1 MLETVL
7 TKIDRT
13 IEDTGYDSFTM
24 KQNIENISY
33 DYEDIINEDEDV
45 KINFLKEQFGT
56 QFTDEQ
62 YDLIMR
68 FGDEMYSRGY
78 GEGFFDGIAD
88 ERDRQDC

>member
-7 TKIDRT
+7 TNTDKR
-13 IEDTGYDSFTM
+13 IEDVGYESFTLS
-24 KQNIENISY
+24 QNIENISF
-33 DYEDIINEDEDV
+33 DYEDIINEDDSV

-62 YDLIMR
+62 YHLIMR

-78 GEGFFDGIAD
+78 GEGVIAGA
-88 ERDRQDC
+88 EEELDRIYG

>member
-1 MLETVL
+1 MLEAVL
-7 TKIDRT
+7 TKIDKN
-13 IEDTGYDSFTM
+13 IEDAGYDSFTM

-33 DYEDIINEDEDV
+33 DYEDIINENENV

-78 GEGFFDGIAD
+78 GEGVIAGA
-88 ERDRQDC
+88 EEELDRIYG

>member
-1 MLETVL
+1 MLGDVL
-7 TKIDRT
+7 MEMDKR
-13 IEDTGYDSFTM
+13 IEDAGYDSFTLN
-24 KQNIENISY
+24 QNIENISY
-33 DYEDIINEDEDV
+33 DYEDIINEDESV

-68 FGDEMYSRGY
+68 FCEAMYDRGV

-88 ERDRQDC
+88 ERERQDW

>member
-7 TKIDRT
+7 TNTDKR
-13 IEDTGYDSFTM
+13 IEDVGYESFTLS
-24 KQNIENISY
+24 QNIENISF
-33 DYEDIINEDEDV
+33 DYEDIINEDDSV

-68 FGDEMYSRGY
+68 FGDEMYNRGY
-78 GEGFFDGIAD
+78 GEGVIAGA
-88 ERDRQDC
+88 EEELDRIYG

>member
-1 MLETVL
+1 MLNTVL
-7 TKIDRT
+7 AKIDRT
-13 IEDTGYDSFTM
+13 IEDAGYDSFTM

-33 DYEDIINEDEDV
+33 DYEDIINKDEDV

-68 FGDEMYSRGY
+68 FGEAMYDRGV
-78 GEGFFDGIAD
+78 GKGFFDGIAD
-88 ERDRQDC
+88 ERERQDW

>member
-1 MLETVL
+1 MLNTVL

-13 IEDTGYDSFTM
+13 IEDNGYDSFTM

-33 DYEDIINEDEDV
+33 DYEDIINEDKDV

-68 FGDEMYSRGY
+68 FGDEMYDRGV
-78 GEGFFDGIAD
+78 GNGFFDGIAD
-88 ERDRQDC
+88 ERERQDW

>member
-1 MLETVL
+1 MLNAVL
-7 TKIDRT
+7 TENDKNN
-13 IEDTGYDSFTM
+13 EDNEYDSFTM

-33 DYEDIINEDEDV
+33 DYEDIINENENV

-78 GEGFFDGIAD
+78 GEGVIDGA
-88 ERDRQDC
+88 EEELDRIYS

>member
-1 MLETVL
+1 MLNTVF
-7 TKIDRT
+7 TKFD
-13 IEDTGYDSFTM
+13 ESLKDGGYDSFTM

-33 DYEDIINEDEDV
+33 DYEDIINENENV

-78 GEGFFDGIAD
+78 DEGLIDGIYS
-88 ERDRQDC
+88 

>member
-1 MLETVL
+1 MLNAVL
-7 TKIDRT
+7 TEIDT
-13 IEDTGYDSFTM
+13 NIEYAGYDSFTM

-33 DYEDIINEDEDV
+33 DYEDIINENENV

-78 GEGFFDGIAD
+78 GEGLI
-88 ERDRQDC
+88 DRF